1 MTVTINN
8 CQQRYIE
15 QMMLLNKSLGPPK
28 KRGLIRRTVGATLG
42 AVGGGI
48 KGALGGGVKGAVTG
62 GVGGSVLGG
71 PAAPVTGTLGA
82 AAGGVGGGI
91 IGGIRGMGKGIRHGA
106 RKFATPKVTYNEG
119 NSMRTAVTV
128 NNSEQLKVEQQ
139 MLVNQLVDNGL
150 LRTGG
155 EILKGVGKV
164 GKAAAEVG
172 VRRAGKSLKRAGK
185 AAKSAKADLKTGY
198 RVGKNV
204 SDKAT
209 FGAVGRSSLPK
220 SIKSGAMVGM
230 GVGKAKKFATSKAG
244 KMTGMGAGIAGT
256 AGAGVAVGRASNRK
270 RK

>member
-8 CQQRYIE
+8 RQQRYIE
-15 QMMLLNKSLGPPK
+15 QMMLLNNSLGPPK
-28 KRGLIRRTVGATLG
+28 KRGLIRRTAGATLG

-91 IGGIRGMGKGIRHGA
+91 IGGISGMGKGIRHGA

-119 NSMRTAVTV
+119 HSMRTAVTV
-128 NNSEQLKVEQQ
+128 NNSEQLKVEQR
-139 MLVNQLVDNGL
+139 MLVNQLVDNGMSNL
-150 LRTGG
+150 L
-155 EILKGVGKV
+155 
-164 GKAAAEVG
+164 
-172 VRRAGKSLKRAGK
+172 RAGKIMAKRGAMKAGRKVREIGASVGK

-209 FGAVGRSSLPK
+209 FGAVGRSPLPK